1 MAGSF
6 PRALM
11 DRTAVFCAMFLIS
24 KLPTGL
30 ESPSSG
36 HLLYQGLFPC
46 VSYWCGGTRAVG

>member
-11 DRTAVFCAMFLIS
+11 DRTAVFCAMFLVS

-36 HLLYQGLFPC
+36 HLLYHGLFPC